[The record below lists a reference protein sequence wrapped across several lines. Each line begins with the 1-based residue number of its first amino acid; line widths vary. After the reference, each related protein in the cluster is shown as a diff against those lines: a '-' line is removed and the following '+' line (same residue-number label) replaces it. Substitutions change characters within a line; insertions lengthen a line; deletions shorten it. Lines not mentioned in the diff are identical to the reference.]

1 MKNFILILML
11 FLSACTANN
20 NLPLSIE
27 NPPANDL
34 RLAYVV
40 LDNTENFI
48 GQEVRW
54 GGKIIITR
62 NENGLSEIEIEQ
74 FPLNRFGFP
83 LTKLGT
89 EGNFIAQSEQLLD
102 PELYQE
108 GLFITFSAII
118 KSERVKT
125 ERRKETYLPVVSIKE
140 AHLWPFKISN
150 GKAYPTT
157 GQQYQHR
164 FMNMPSNY

>member
-1 MKNFILILML
+1 MKSFILILML
-11 FLSACTANN
+11 FLNACTTSNV
-20 NLPLSIE
+20 PLSIQ
-27 NPPANDL
+27 NPPTNNL
-34 RLAYVV
+34 RLAHIV

-54 GGKIIITR
+54 GGKIIITS

-157 GQQYQHR
+157 GHQYQHSY
-164 FMNMPSNY
+164 MHHPSNY